1 MKIIGNIQSKC
12 TVSDYFKSLLETE
25 ERSYKVMLTLSNGF
39 VLQDPFA
46 VEEWPDNVKNSGINL
61 SRHSFILKRYS

>member
-12 TVSDYFKSLLETE
+12 TVSDYFKSLPETE

-39 VLQDPFA
+39 VLQHPCA
-46 VEEWPDNVKNSGINL
+46 VEEWSDNVKNSGINL
-61 SRHSFILKRYS
+61 SRHSFILQRYS